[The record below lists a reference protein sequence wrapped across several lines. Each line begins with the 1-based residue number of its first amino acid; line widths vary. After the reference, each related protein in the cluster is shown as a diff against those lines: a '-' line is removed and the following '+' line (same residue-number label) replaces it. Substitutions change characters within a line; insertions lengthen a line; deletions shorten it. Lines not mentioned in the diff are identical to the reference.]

1 MVEMSRQMLL
11 MSPITLQ
18 ELADSR
24 GNMSIKGVFMKK
36 FNIVKLIIAIAIPLL
51 VGALSAFLTKDAM
64 MVFNTIKKPPL
75 APPGIAFPIAWSI
88 LYVLMGIASYLIY
101 ELDVE
106 KLSSEKVILR
116 ENTLVI
122 YVVQLV
128 FNFFWSIIFFKFS
141 MYKFAFVWLVVLWI
155 LVFVFIKNAIKLNK
169 VAAYL
174 MISYL
179 LWMTFAGYL
188 NIMIAILN

>member
-1 MVEMSRQMLL
+1 
-11 MSPITLQ
+11 
-18 ELADSR
+18 
-24 GNMSIKGVFMKK
+24 MKK
-36 FNIVKLIIAIAIPLL
+36 FNIVKFIIAILIPLL
-51 VGALSAFLTKDAM
+51 VGGLSAFLTKDAM

-101 ELDVE
+101 NLDE
-106 KLSSEKVILR
+106 NKLIALQVVSK
-116 ENTLVI
+116 NKTLII
-122 YVVQLV
+122 YVIQLI

-141 MYKFAFVWLVVLWI
+141 MYKFAFVWLVILWA
-155 LVFVFIKNAIKLNK
+155 LVFAFIKNALKLNK

-174 MISYL
+174 MVPYL